1 MLLKILTTISRI
13 FLGIVFIFS
22 GFVKAVDPLGSTYKF
37 IDYFEAFGMASLE
50 PIAFPLAIVLS
61 SLEFFVGF
69 LLISGMWSKL
79 ASWLTLLFMA
89 YFTPLTLWLA
99 ISNPVTDCGCF
110 GDALI
115 LTNWETFFKN
125 VILLI
130 PTLYLFIIRKKLADN
145 FITPVRY
152 IAPAFALLFVLWI
165 NIDAYRHLP
174 FFDYRPY
181 KIGTNIQEGM
191 EIPDGAEQDVY
202 EILTVYTKDGV
213 EQSFT
218 LNELPDSTWTW
229 VRTDNKLIKKGYEAP
244 IHDFTI
250 ESVDGEDRTEYYL
263 NKQGITFMLIAYDLG
278 RTNVEHLASI
288 SELADYVTA
297 SGHEFLGITSTLND
311 AESFS
316 IDNNLHFQFYGMDEI
331 TLKTIIR
338 ANPGLVV
345 LKDGVIISKF
355 HANDIPKLTEL
366 QGDTFSDLLSIQQKS
381 NNQHKQNLY
390 LFMGLALILLFFA
403 MEHQVRNCPFRL
415 KS

>member
-1 MLLKILTTISRI
+1 MLMKILTTISRI

-37 IDYFEAFGMASLE
+37 TDYFEAFGMASLE

-130 PTLYLFIIRKKLADN
+130 PTLYLFIIRKKLPDN
-145 FITPVRY
+145 FVTPVRF
-152 IAPAFALLFVLWI
+152 IAPAFALLFILWV
-165 NIDAYRHLP
+165 NMDAYRHLP

-202 EILTVYTKDGV
+202 EILTIYSKDGA
-213 EQSFT
+213 EKSFN

-250 ESVDGEDRTEYYL
+250 ESVDGEERTEYYL
-263 NKQGITFMLIAYDLG
+263 NKQGITFMLIAYDLSN
-278 RTNVEHLASI
+278 TEPEHLARI

-297 SGHEFLGITSTLND
+297 AGHEFIGITSTLND
-311 AESFS
+311 AETYCAA
-316 IDNNLHFQFYGMDEI
+316 NNLHFQFYGMDEI

-345 LKDGVIISKF
+345 LKDGVIIGKF
-355 HANDIPKLTEL
+355 HGNDIPELAEL
-366 QGDTFSDLLSIQQKS
+366 QGDMFSDLLSMQQKS
-381 NNQHKQNLY
+381 HAQHKQNLY
-390 LFMGLALILLFFA
+390 LFMGMALVLLFFA
-403 MEHQVRNCPFRL
+403 MERQARNCPFRL